1 MTMNLLDGQFENKE
15 YVAHRKKWNGPEC
28 YGLNKL

>member
-15 YVAHRKKWNGPEC
+15 YVAHKEMEWTRMLWIK
-28 YGLNKL
+28 